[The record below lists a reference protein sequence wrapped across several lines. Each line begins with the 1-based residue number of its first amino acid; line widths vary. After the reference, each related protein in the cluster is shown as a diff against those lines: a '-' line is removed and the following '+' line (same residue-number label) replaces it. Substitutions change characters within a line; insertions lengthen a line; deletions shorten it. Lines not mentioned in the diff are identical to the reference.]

1 MLCYVS
7 RDVLVIGANL
17 QMNWT
22 PLMIASS
29 AGRSDVVSL
38 LLEYGA
44 SANAQ
49 NSTGQSALHYAAS
62 KQRLEAKYPL

>member
-1 MLCYVS
+1 
-7 RDVLVIGANL
+7 
-17 QMNWT
+17 
-22 PLMIASS
+22 MIASS